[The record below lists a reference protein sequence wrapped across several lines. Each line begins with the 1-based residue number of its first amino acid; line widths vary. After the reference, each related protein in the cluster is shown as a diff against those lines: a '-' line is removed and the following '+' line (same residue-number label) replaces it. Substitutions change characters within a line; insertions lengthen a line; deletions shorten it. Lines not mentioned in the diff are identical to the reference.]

1 MAGDG
6 GNPVVMAV
14 MSTRGK
20 EGADR
25 RDALVAKAATVA
37 ADALGR

>member
-1 MAGDG
+1 
-6 GNPVVMAV
+6 MAV

-20 EGADR
+20 QGADR
-25 RDALVAKAATVA
+25 RDALIAKAATVA